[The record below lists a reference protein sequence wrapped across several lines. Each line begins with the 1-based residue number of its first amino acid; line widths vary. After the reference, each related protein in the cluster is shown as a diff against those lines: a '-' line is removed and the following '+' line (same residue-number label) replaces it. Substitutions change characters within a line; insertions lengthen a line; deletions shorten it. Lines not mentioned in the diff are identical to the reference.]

1 MIKPAKWV
9 IKVGGIKSGKDTT
22 GKNVVN
28 QGVFLADRNKIV
40 CHLYNTTCLILVNG
54 HGYKHFID
62 IFVKPFFKAKIDAF
76 PNEIQKVNAE
86 VIEKLGPKTVKRSS
100 IKFKRGSSFPCNQC
114 DYAFKS
120 ISSLGNHKQLEHLV
134 SFNSSCKSIEPR
146 HSTRNN
152 SFTSSLTI
160 EDITVS
166 DSVRDAGEIVEKS
179 EKNTEVPS
187 YPVIGFLVTTNQRK
201 GNYLL
206 NTSMYTLAKKLM

>member
-1 MIKPAKWV
+1 MLFEVQENSTSSNLVFSPGSWQVAVLPSIEYWKQIKGDQTCKV
-9 IKVGGIKSGKDTT
+9 GDNIIQVGGIKSGKDTT

-62 IFVKPFFKAKIDAF
+62 IFLKPFFKAKIDAF

-120 ISSLGNHKQLEHLV
+120 ISSLGNHKQLEHVV
-134 SFNSSCKSIEPR
+134 SPKRILKSLHI
-146 HSTRNN
+146 
-152 SFTSSLTI
+152 L
-160 EDITVS
+160 
-166 DSVRDAGEIVEKS
+166 
-179 EKNTEVPS
+179 
-187 YPVIGFLVTTNQRK
+187 
-201 GNYLL
+201 
-206 NTSMYTLAKKLM
+206 